1 MGFCVFNNIA
11 VAAAHALEVR
21 GLSRIA
27 IVDYDVHHGNGTQV
41 THYQKTRYQRLLLEQ
56 ARMCYPSCELCR
68 VPGCQL
74 HHAWALARG
83 DEPITLSNAAPCWK
97 RTSLSCLQ

>member
-11 VAAAHALEVR
+11 VAAAHALEAR

-41 THYQKTRYQRLLLEQ
+41 QQRN
-56 ARMCYPSCELCR
+56 RS
-68 VPGCQL
+68 
-74 HHAWALARG
+74 
-83 DEPITLSNAAPCWK
+83 
-97 RTSLSCLQ
+97 